1 MANQIL
7 IKRSTTTSIPASLA
21 NGELAYT
28 ANGDT
33 LYIGSNGQIVAIGG
47 IRNPGVL
54 TSNQALI
61 ANSTSGIDKV
71 ITANLVP
78 TAIYANGSFG
88 SAGQV
93 LTTNTTAV
101 YWSTPSAGGGGTP
114 AGTDTQIQ
122 YNSSSSFGASAGLTF
137 NYSSNTLNVSNTI
150 STANLSITNQLTGN
164 NATFTGNLVVSGTLV
179 TLNVQNIVVN
189 DPLIKLGANNTSTDM
204 LDLGFYSSY
213 YTGSTTGYSGFFRD
227 ATSKTYKLFDGLTQE
242 PTTTILGGGGAGY
255 SQATIQAYI
264 NAGALVSNSSVTN
277 ITANSTISS
286 TIAANTLTLSTAL
299 SGTNGGTGLTS
310 YTSQDILVANSTNGF
325 SKLAL
330 GTSGYILQSNG
341 TALVYAALDGGTF

>member
-78 TAIYANGSFG
+78 TAVYANGSFG

-93 LTTNTTAV
+93 LTTNATGI
-101 YWSTPSAGGGGTP
+101 YWSTPSAGGGTP

-137 NYSSNTLNVSNTI
+137 NYSSNTLTVSNTI
-150 STANLSITNQLTGN
+150 STANLTITNQLTGN

-189 DPLIKLGANNTSTDM
+189 DPLIKLGANNTSTDV
-204 LDLGFYSSY
+204 LDLGFYSTY

-242 PTTTILGGGGAGY
+242 PTTTILGGGGTGY
-255 SQATIQAYI
+255 SQATLQAYI
-264 NAGALVSNSSVTN
+264 NASALVSNSSVTN
-277 ITANSTISS
+277 ITANSTVSS

-299 SGTNGGTGLTS
+299 SGNNGGTGLIS
-310 YTSQDILVANSTNGF
+310 YTSQDILVANATNGF
-325 SKLAL
+325 AKLAL
-330 GTSGYILQSNG
+330 GTSGYVLQSNG